1 MLYKLQEKIIFHIY
15 LFKNILIFDFRETSV
30 QSAVVTAYK
39 RLYIESATNGN
50 KTNPVQLVRNLTALV
65 SGANIGDLTGLEE
78 LIGMLVKSKDLDKN
92 CFQVSIYSNKL
103 ICISTLLHL

>member
-1 MLYKLQEKIIFHIY
+1 MNWFRLSFFYK
-15 LFKNILIFDFRETSV
+15 ILIFNFRETSV

-92 CFQVSIYSNKL
+92 CFQVSIYSNQL
-103 ICISTLLHL
+103 ICIKSGKMG

>member
-1 MLYKLQEKIIFHIY
+1 MGKLDLCLNWFRLSFFY
-15 LFKNILIFDFRETSV
+15 NILIFNFRETSV

-92 CFQVSIYSNKL
+92 CFQVSIYSNR
-103 ICISTLLHL
+103 

>member
-1 MLYKLQEKIIFHIY
+1 MFFIY
-15 LFKNILIFDFRETSV
+15 LLKNILIFDFRETSV

-92 CFQVSIYSNKL
+92 CFQVSIYSNEF
-103 ICISTLLHL
+103 ICITLLCL